1 MLTIAEQLL
10 ANRVLWTAL
19 FAWSLAQILKLPL
32 NYFWH
37 REWNWS
43 LLLAA
48 GGMPSSH
55 SALVTGA
62 FMGVGFQEGFNSPMF
77 AVAFVLAMIVVYDAT
92 GVRRHAGD
100 QARVINL
107 MIDELLTGHPLAE
120 KELKEVLG
128 HTPREVLGGILLG
141 MLISYLMLRVF

>member
-1 MLTIAEQLL
+1 MGTLVAQLL
-10 ANRVLWTAL
+10 ANRVLIAAL
-19 FAWSLAQILKLPL
+19 LAWFLAQIIKLPL
-32 NYFWH
+32 HYLLH
-37 REWNWS
+37 HEWNWA
-43 LLLAA
+43 LLLSS

-55 SALVTGA
+55 TALVTGA
-62 FMGVGFQEGFNSPMF
+62 FMAVGLQEGFNTPLF
-77 AVAFVLAMIVVYDAT
+77 AVAFVVAMIVVYDAT
-92 GVRRHAGD
+92 GVRRAAGD

>member
-1 MLTIAEQLL
+1 MNGFFA
-10 ANRVLWTAL
+10 AL
-19 FAWSLAQILKLPL
+19 FANEWLWAAGTAWTLAQVIKLPL
-32 NYFWH
+32 EYLLH
-37 REWNWS
+37 HEWNWH
-43 LLLAA
+43 LLISA

-55 SALVTGA
+55 SALVTAVTTAIGLTQ
-62 FMGVGFQEGFNSPMF
+62 GFDSPLF
-77 AVAFVLAMIVVYDAT
+77 AVSCVLSLVVIYDAT

-128 HTPREVLGGILLG
+128 HTPREVVAGIALGIIVGIIVVNI
-141 MLISYLMLRVF
+141 M